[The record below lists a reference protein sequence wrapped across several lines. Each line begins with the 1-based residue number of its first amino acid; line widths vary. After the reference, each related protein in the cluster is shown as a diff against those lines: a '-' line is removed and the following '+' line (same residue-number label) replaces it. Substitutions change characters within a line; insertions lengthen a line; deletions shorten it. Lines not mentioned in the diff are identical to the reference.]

1 MNIRPISEWTLYRA
15 RFAVVYLMLAAIAV
29 GLLSM
34 YLNTVPPGLGPGEQ
48 QSVVTSGSVSFTQ
61 PPNDILDLPYHALQK
76 LSVQLLGVT
85 PLGVRLPSL
94 AFGALTVLC
103 VVLVLR
109 RWFKP
114 NVAAAA
120 GLIFITSAWFLS
132 FARLGTPEIMVVFW
146 TSVLML
152 TATYVSQETKAWK
165 WWRVAFAM
173 SAALSLYTPFMAYL
187 FVAVALA
194 TFAQPHLRY
203 LLRES
208 SSGNVVIGG
217 FFFAI
222 LLVPLGWGIYHNPG
236 VIRDLLAVPSSLP
249 DPIQFSKDLIHAASN
264 LINPYNNTTTELI
277 TPALGI
283 VTITLLLI
291 GGSRLLR
298 DFHSIR
304 AHLLL
309 IWAALLVPIVAFN
322 PTHLAVLLL
331 PAELVIAIGLNQ
343 IIRYWYRLFPRNPYA
358 RFFGLV
364 PLVIL
369 VFSIVQFNYQRYTF
383 GMLYSE
389 QAGRTF
395 NQSPFLAQ
403 AELNKAQKGKPVTLV
418 VDGASKPLYD
428 LMAAR
433 LQATTVTTGKDLPN
447 RSGMWL
453 VEAGQIS
460 NVAAV
465 FGPPQKL
472 LVNDHATD
480 ALRFAVYQR

>member
-15 RFAVVYLMLAAIAV
+15 RFAVVYLVLAAIAV
-29 GLLSM
+29 ALLSI
-34 YLNTVPPGLGPGEQ
+34 YLHTVPPGLGPSEQ
-48 QSVVTSGSVSFTQ
+48 QSVVSSGAVSFTQ
-61 PPNDILDLPYHALQK
+61 PPNDIVDLPYHALQK
-76 LSVQLLGVT
+76 LSVQWLGVT

-94 AFGALTVLC
+94 TFGALTVLC
-103 VVLVLR
+103 VVLLLR
-109 RWFKP
+109 RWFKL

-132 FARLGTPEIMVVFW
+132 FARLGTPAIMVVFW

-173 SAALSLYTPFMAYL
+173 SAALSLYTPFMTYL

-194 TFAQPHLRY
+194 TIAQPHLRY

-217 FFFAI
+217 FFFVA
-222 LLVPLGWGIYHNPG
+222 LLVPLGWGIYHNPS
-236 VIRDLLAVPSSLP
+236 VIRDVLAVPSSLP
-249 DPIQFSKDLIHAASN
+249 DPIQFGKELLHAASN
-264 LINPYNNTTTELI
+264 LINPYNNTTSEI
-277 TPALGI
+277 VTPSLGI
-283 VTITLLLI
+283 VTIMLLLI
-291 GGSRLLR
+291 GGARLLR
-298 DFHSIR
+298 DVHSVR

-309 IWAALLVPIVAFN
+309 IWAAVLVPIVAFN
-322 PTHLAVLLL
+322 PTRLEALLL

-358 RFFGLV
+358 RLFGLI
-364 PLVIL
+364 PLTIL
-369 VFSIVQFNYQRYTF
+369 VFSIVQFNYQRYML

-389 QAGRTF
+389 QAGKTF

-403 AELNKAQKGKPVTLV
+403 AELNKAAKGKPVTLI
-418 VDGASKPLYD
+418 VDGANKPLYD

-433 LQATTVTTGKDLPN
+433 AQATTVATGQNLPD
-447 RSGMWL
+447 RSGTWL

-460 NVAAV
+460 NVAAT